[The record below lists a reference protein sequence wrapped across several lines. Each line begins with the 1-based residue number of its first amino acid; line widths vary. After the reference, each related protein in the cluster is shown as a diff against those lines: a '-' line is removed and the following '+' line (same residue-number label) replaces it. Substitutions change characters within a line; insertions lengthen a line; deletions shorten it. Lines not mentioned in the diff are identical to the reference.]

1 MSSSSYSAENGKH
14 DDCIMTLVLFA
25 WMVDE
30 MYFKE
35 LYENN
40 IRENLM
46 KYMEEK
52 ESEENY
58 LPFGFLDDGVEE
70 YVPEEE
76 RDPFEEER
84 IEILKQNAWLFEGL

>member
-1 MSSSSYSAENGKH
+1 M
-14 DDCIMTLVLFA
+14 
-25 WMVDE
+25 
-30 MYFKE
+30 
-35 LYENN
+35 N
-40 IRENLM
+40 IRTNIVEN
-46 KYMEEK
+46 EN
-52 ESEENY
+52 EENY